1 MGNVFWR
8 AGFWFLAICSCSARA
23 IFFRRGKIS
32 FTEGGFWYVVS
43 GIPSDELY
51 SAVVARRV
59 GARLAMSV
67 ESGAAD
73 GPKAMDRLQVANL
86 DHGNSFDEVT
96 TCHLCDSS
104 LRVPRAETRLTVYRA
119 H

>member
-8 AGFWFLAICSCSARA
+8 AGFWLLVIRSGLARA
-23 IFFRRGKIS
+23 IFFRRGEIS
-32 FTEGGFWYVVS
+32 FTERGLWYVAT
-43 GIPSDELY
+43 GIPSDELH

-67 ESGAAD
+67 QSGAAN

-86 DHGNSFDEVT
+86 GHGNSFDQVT
-96 TCHLCDSS
+96 
-104 LRVPRAETRLTVYRA
+104 A
-119 H
+119 